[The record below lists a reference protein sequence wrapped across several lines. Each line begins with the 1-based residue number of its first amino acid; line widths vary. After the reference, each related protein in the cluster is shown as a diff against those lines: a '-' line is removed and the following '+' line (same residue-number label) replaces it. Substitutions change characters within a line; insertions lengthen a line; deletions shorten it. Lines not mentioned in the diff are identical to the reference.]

1 MRLKDKVVVITGG
14 AGELGSTM
22 AARFLAEGASV
33 LLADLSME
41 ALQAASDSL
50 EGERIALCVADVG
63 EEADNER
70 IILEAEAAFGGV
82 DVFVANAGI
91 EGKMGPIAA
100 QQIEDFDLVMRVNV
114 RGPFLG
120 AKYAL
125 PAIARRGGGS
135 IIILSSIAGVSG
147 STGAAPY
154 SISKHAVIGLMRCA
168 ALEGAPD
175 GVRVNTINPAPL
187 VGRMIR
193 SIEEGLSPGNAD
205 DIRAAIIDSSIPM
218 GRYGEFD
225 DMLGLLVL
233 LASDESSFLTGSVY
247 MADGGM
253 SAR

>member
-14 AGELGSTM
+14 AGELGTTM

-41 ALQAASDSL
+41 ALQAASDRL
-50 EGERIALCVADVG
+50 GGERIALCVADVG

-100 QQIEDFDLVMRVNV
+100 QQIEDFDRVMRVNV

-135 IIILSSIAGVSG
+135 IVILSSIAGVTG

-187 VGRMIR
+187 VGRMIL
-193 SIEEGLSPGNAD
+193 SIEEGLRPGNAD
-205 DIRAAIIDSSIPM
+205 DIRASIIDNSIPM
-218 GRYGEFD
+218 GRYGEFE